1 MAEFFTKIVGV
12 TYNNSQLYI
21 PNLNKGEYITSVR
34 EYDNRYDKNAIALYD
49 SHGHILGHFS
59 REVASSLAEIIDKK
73 REKLIVRVEDVT
85 GGNGYTYGLNVKV
98 MTVPRK

>member
-1 MAEFFTKIVGV
+1 M
-12 TYNNSQLYI
+12 
-21 PNLNKGEYITSVR
+21 
-34 EYDNRYDKNAIALYD
+34 
-49 SHGHILGHFS
+49 GHFS